1 MKPLYYREIDEH
13 TTEAA
18 DTRGDRWRL
27 RSTTD
32 THTVS
37 TIFLATD
44 HGWEGLPVL
53 WETMVFPR
61 GSWTEIECVRYTSRA
76 EAREGH
82 ATMAAKYA
90 PGAETVED
98 AV

>member
-1 MKPLYYREIDEH
+1 MKPMFYREIDEH
-13 TTEAA
+13 TIEPAA
-18 DTRGDRWRL
+18 TRGDRWRL

-32 THTVS
+32 AQMVS

-44 HGWEGLPVL
+44 HGREGPRVL